1 MIYTSAIFH
10 KQEDNLEVAQK
21 NKMELVCQ
29 KIKLTK
35 GERLLDIGCGWGT
48 FVNYTA
54 SKYGADATG
63 VTLAKNQ
70 VSYAEGKSK
79 ELGVQSSTHFI
90 CSDYR
95 DIPKQKW
102 DKITCLEMAE
112 HVGIKRFP
120 AFLAQIKDM
129 LVDDGVF
136 FLQIAG
142 LRRYWHYEDI
152 NWGLFMNKYIFPGAD
167 ASCPLAWVINQL
179 EAAGFEVHTSE
190 TIGIHYSK
198 TITYWYNNWMKNREY
213 ITKTYG
219 AQLFR
224 LWQIFL
230 AWSVISPYQGCATCY
245 QIVAHKNTNEYNRG
259 QWIGDRP

>member
-1 MIYTSAIFH
+1 
-10 KQEDNLEVAQK
+10 
-21 NKMELVCQ
+21 
-29 KIKLTK
+29 
-35 GERLLDIGCGWGT
+35 
-48 FVNYTA
+48 
-54 SKYGADATG
+54 
-63 VTLAKNQ
+63 
-70 VSYAEGKSK
+70 
-79 ELGVQSSTHFI
+79 
-90 CSDYR
+90 
-95 DIPKQKW
+95 
-102 DKITCLEMAE
+102 MAE